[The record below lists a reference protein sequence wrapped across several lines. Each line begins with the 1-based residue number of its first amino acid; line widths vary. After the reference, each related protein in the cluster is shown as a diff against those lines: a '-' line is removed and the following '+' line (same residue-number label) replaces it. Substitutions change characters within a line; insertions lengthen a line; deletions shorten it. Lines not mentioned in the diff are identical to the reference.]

1 MRMKAD
7 VAHSVKA
14 KDLMQS
20 YTRNYKKSKP
30 VQLKP
35 QLSPLRNNESAN
47 RVAYMA
53 ETSIQQDH
61 SSSVDFRPPNSFGMN
76 HTNFNSAE
84 RLQNGEYIFE
94 GDSETDHFLP

>member
-1 MRMKAD
+1 
-7 VAHSVKA
+7 
-14 KDLMQS
+14 
-20 YTRNYKKSKP
+20 
-30 VQLKP
+30 
-35 QLSPLRNNESAN
+35 
-47 RVAYMA
+47 MA